1 MENLGIRKAVAF
13 DANFRQAGFAT
24 FP

>member
-1 MENLGIRKAVAF
+1 MENLGIRQAVAF